1 MILLTEVF
9 HSFSL
14 YSGLK
19 PNKSKC
25 EIAEIGT
32 LKGVKVALCGME
44 CINLNENTIKI
55 LGIHYSYDKILENEK
70 NFKKHILNIEGI
82 LKIWR
87 LRNLT
92 LEGKIIVF
100 KALALSKITHLAL
113 VKTIQNQ
120 QLNNSIRYKKVLSG
134 LV

>member
-9 HSFSL
+9 HIFSL

-19 PNKSKC
+19 PNKFKC
-25 EIAEIGT
+25 EIAGIGT
-32 LKGVKVALCGME
+32 LKGAKVALCGME

-70 NFKKHILNIEGI
+70 NLKKHILNIEGI
-82 LKIWR
+82 LKIRR

-92 LEGKIIVF
+92 
-100 KALALSKITHLAL
+100 
-113 VKTIQNQ
+113 
-120 QLNNSIRYKKVLSG
+120 
-134 LV
+134 